1 MLVNLKGQWVPI
13 AVETWLKESF
23 LYNVIYENILYCLFV
38 FLGPLLI
45 LVSLNACLVSELLR
59 ARRRLRERRLPAA
72 MCGDASVE
80 GSEQNLTLVMIVIIV
95 VFVVCQTPAFVNQL
109 LFSIIG
115 ADDYRCGK
123 VGAIRQK
130 TMLNPSTP
138 TVAIWVQL

>member
-1 MLVNLKGQWVPI
+1 LCLQDVWVPI
-13 AVETWLKESF
+13 AVETGLKLSF
-23 LYNVIYENILYCLFV
+23 VYMVIYENILYCLFV

-59 ARRRLRERRLPAA
+59 ARRRLRDRRLPAT
-72 MCGDASVE
+72 MCGDTTVE

-109 LFSIIG
+109 LYAVIG

-123 VGAIRQK
+123 VGQSFKYA
-130 TMLNPSTP
+130 
-138 TVAIWVQL
+138 A